1 MNDPL
6 SPQLP
11 KNSELS
17 LPNTQQN
24 GDNSRL
30 SLEDLHC
37 LIETAIGRYWSKGVK
52 IKTQK
57 DLINLEKVNQ
67 IVNDSLT
74 DQSTSLDAQ
83 NQTYFEILQG
93 LYQEFTGN
101 FSAALNY
108 YQAAIASYQKIEDKT
123 QEKWVLIQTAHCYFL
138 QAYWEKDLNHPAWQ
152 NTRHYLTQSLQL
164 LTADNWQNLRD
175 DSLTLLG
182 KILRGL
188 EDWEQLKV
196 VAESFLNLYHQAEE
210 REQIGRAHV

>member
-37 LIETAIGRYWSKGVK
+37 LIETAIGRYWSRGVK

-57 DLINLEKVNQ
+57 DLINLEKVTQ
-67 IVNDSLT
+67 VVNDSLT
-74 DQSTSLDAQ
+74 NQSTSLEAQ
-83 NQTYFEILQG
+83 HQTYFEILQG

-101 FSAALNY
+101 FGTALNY
-108 YQAAIASYQKIEDKT
+108 YQTAIAGYQKVQDKNYCVDIRNNHSHQIE
-123 QEKWVLIQTAHCYFL
+123 Y
-138 QAYWEKDLNHPAWQ
+138 
-152 NTRHYLTQSLQL
+152 
-164 LTADNWQNLRD
+164 
-175 DSLTLLG
+175 
-182 KILRGL
+182 
-188 EDWEQLKV
+188 
-196 VAESFLNLYHQAEE
+196 SFLLLVFFFLSFH
-210 REQIGRAHV
+210 RKS